1 MRDTADKL
9 SRRLCTNV
17 FIIIVYYYDDDDDDD
32 DDYYYYYF
40 MFLFRSL
47 LQVEPHQ
54 INRLS
59 LVMNYHVKFGKHF
72 TSRFH
77 SSHVWCYIHVRYKKA
92 AFKVKLYL
100 YLSLRMFRH
109 FVFQHTVEQSLLE
122 TYNRCKARECAP

>member
-1 MRDTADKL
+1 
-9 SRRLCTNV
+9 
-17 FIIIVYYYDDDDDDD
+17 
-32 DDYYYYYF
+32 

-47 LQVEPHQ
+47 PQVEPYQ

-77 SSHVWCYIHVRYKKA
+77 SSLVWCYIHVRYKKA

-100 YLSLRMFRH
+100 YFKLTNVQTLCFSAHSRTIITRNIPPVQGAGMRVLKDD
-109 FVFQHTVEQSLLE
+109 VTTVPFL
-122 TYNRCKARECAP
+122 